1 MAYGIAIF
9 STLISVFLGAWAYA
23 QNKYSH
29 NKTFSAILGA
39 TREATLS
46 ELFHAD
52 ISGRLPLHRNVEQA
66 KLKFVDWEEGRG
78 FIIAG
83 REDG

>member
-9 STLISVFLGAWAYA
+9 STLIGVFLGAWTYA

-39 TREATLS
+39 TREARLS

-52 ISGRLPLHRNVEQA
+52 ILGRLPLHRNVEQA